1 MIRRPPRSTLFP
13 YTTLFRSGSGQDRDR
28 RAAEGGREAGGGL
41 GEIGVRARFPSP
53 VSWRGGSGMRAS
65 SSSNARRL
73 TSRFERTG
81 ISSLFAADRLAQDA
95 LHLAG
100 EGGGQLGGGHE
111 ALRGHRL
118 VDPDRRA
125 LEHRLFVGLRG
136 SGWGGHGDLLGTN
149 VV

>member
-1 MIRRPPRSTLFP
+1 MRS
-13 YTTLFRSGSGQDRDR
+13 
-28 RAAEGGREAGGGL
+28 
-41 GEIGVRARFPSP
+41 
-53 VSWRGGSGMRAS
+53 S

-118 VDPDRRA
+118 VDPDRRGPGHPPIFWC
-125 LEHRLFVGLRG
+125 LG
-136 SGWGGHGDLLGTN
+136 SGGGGAGGVFWGEWWLGPKLCEGTTWPRA
-149 VV
+149 